1 MAINTVLLDL
11 DDTLLRNSTEHFLP
25 AYMFSL
31 SNALTDFAP
40 AEEIVS
46 LVMNAIQAMQDNANP
61 TITNEDAF
69 YAHFLTNLKR
79 TRNEIQPTI
88 DRYYKTE
95 YPKLKGFVHAHPN
108 AQSLVSYL
116 FRADYRVIIATN
128 PLFPKVAVMQ
138 RLAWAEVADFPYTL
152 VTSMENAHFS
162 KPDPKY
168 YQEILDQF
176 QLSPDEVI
184 MVGDDADRDIA
195 PAKSIGIATW
205 HITENGDS
213 AQSGPL
219 DAFHQWLLDGGL
231 KHQV

>member
-11 DDTLLRNSTEHFLP
+11 DDTLLSNSTDNFLP

-46 LVMNAIQAMQDNANP
+46 LVMNAIQAMQDNTNP

-69 YAHFLTNLKR
+69 YAHFLANLKR
-79 TRNEIQPTI
+79 TRDEIQPII
-88 DRYYKTE
+88 DHYYQNE
-95 YPKLKGFVHAHPN
+95 YPKLQGFVHAHPN
-108 AQSLVSYL
+108 ARALVSEL
-116 FRADYRVIIATN
+116 FNADYRVIIATN
-128 PLFPKVAVMQ
+128 PLFPRVAVRQ
-138 RLAWAEVADFPYTL
+138 RLAWAEVDNFPFAL

-168 YQEILDQF
+168 YQEILNQF

-205 HITENGDS
+205 HITKNGNS

-219 DAFHQWLLDGGL
+219 EMFQQWVLDGGL
-231 KHQV
+231 RR